1 MAMSI
6 ELRQVPALQA
16 ACIAIHTRLDRT
28 GLDCGPVFGRL
39 EAALDAAG
47 MPPAGPGLIGHP
59 EEDFDPTAFRA
70 LVAFPVAREVPAAA
84 GVEMINFPS
93 GGARPL

>member
-1 MAMSI
+1 MPI
-6 ELRQVPALQA
+6 ESRQVPALRA

-70 LVAFPVAREVPAAA
+70 LVAFPVTREVPAAS
-84 GVEMINFPS
+84 GVEMVDFPS